1 MVSTP
6 GAALG
11 DDKNLF
17 TGLWLAIQNC
27 APELIH
33 KNFPG
38 VDHVQETR
46 QIL

>member
-1 MVSTP
+1 MV
-6 GAALG
+6 
-11 DDKNLF
+11 KNLF

-27 APELIH
+27 AQELIR

-46 QIL
+46 PTL